1 MKNRVL
7 SLVGLVAAVA
17 VIACDSDTTTAA
29 NPNVVTLK
37 ATMTPGEEV
46 PTPAVASTASGTFIA
61 QLDTVTGQFIY
72 DVTYQGLTT
81 GATAGHIHGPAAV
94 GVIASPLI
102 NFASLTGATFTVNA
116 ATGTA
121 HGATFLTS
129 TLAITPTI
137 NGDSLKKLLLAGQT
151 YANIHTSGNSGGE
164 IRGQIIKQ

>member
-29 NPNVVTLK
+29 NKNVVTLK

-46 PTPAVASTASGTFIA
+46 PTPSVASTATGSFIA

-102 NFASLTGATFTVNA
+102 NFATLTGATFTVNS

-129 TLAITPTI
+129 SLAITATI